1 MSSPAVSLL
10 AVSGMPEVRAG
21 DDLTALIA
29 HATAA
34 QGTPLADGDV
44 VVITQRIVSKAEGRV
59 VPLDTFEPSPFARTW
74 AAPWGHD
81 PRQVEAVLRESTRI
95 VRQVRGVLI
104 TQTRHGYICA
114 NAGVDVSNVGG
125 ADLVSLLPEDPDAS
139 CRRLRDGLQARL
151 GVTVAVVMTDTF
163 GRPWR
168 DGQTNVAIGVAGMRP
183 IRSYEGQTDPEGR
196 PLRVTAHCVADEIA
210 AGAGLVMGKL
220 DRVPVAIARG
230 VTYEAGEGSATE
242 IVRPLAMD
250 LFL

>member
-1 MSSPAVSLL
+1 MSTGVSLIG
-10 AVSGMPEVRAG
+10 VSGIPEVRAG
-21 DDLTALIA
+21 DDLAALIA
-29 HATAA
+29 HATFT
-34 QGTPLADGDV
+34 QDTPLANGDV
-44 VVITQRIVSKAEGRV
+44 VVITQRVVSKAEGRV
-59 VPLDTFEPSPFARTW
+59 IPLDTFEPSPFARTW

-81 PRQVEAVLRESTRI
+81 PRQVEAVLRESTRV

-104 TQTRHGYICA
+104 TQTRHGYVCA

-125 ADLVSLLPEDPDAS
+125 TDLISLLPEDPDAS
-139 CRRLRDGLQARL
+139 CRHLRDGLRARL
-151 GVTVAVVMTDTF
+151 GVTVAVVITDTF

-168 DGQTNVAIGVAGMRP
+168 EGQTNVAIGVAGMRP
-183 IRSYEGQTDPEGR
+183 IRSYEGELDSEGR

-220 DRVPVAIARG
+220 ARVPVAIARG
-230 VTYEAGEGSATE
+230 VTYEPGEGAAAE